1 MPAIVSDG
9 AERRRPAGGLVRR
22 ALAGAALAA
31 LVSGCSLQGVV
42 GAEPITYA
50 SAISTAEQ
58 HLSDARELVPS
69 TSVDRAETLVTDLD
83 RDAHRL
89 TCSESTSLYS
99 NAVNV
104 WLVPGAD
111 SAAIVAD
118 VRDALVS
125 SGWTRSESVEEEI
138 TGDQDGDGLFQQ
150 LLTGQDRYELT
161 LSRWS
166 SGDVEE
172 GLQIVVRSPC
182 VANPADKPDTRGK

>member
-1 MPAIVSDG
+1 MAAIVSKG
-9 AERRRPAGGLVRR
+9 VERRRPAGGLVRR
-22 ALAGAALAA
+22 ALASAALAA

-58 HLSDARELVPS
+58 HLADARELVPPS
-69 TSVDRAETLVTDLD
+69 SVERAEALVTDLD

-89 TCSESTSLYS
+89 TCSESTSLYV

-125 SGWTRSESVEEEI
+125 SGWTRSESVEEEL
-138 TGDQDGDGLFQQ
+138 TGDQDRDGLFQQ

-166 SGDVEE
+166 SGVAEE
-172 GLQIVVRSPC
+172 GLQIAVRSPC
-182 VANPADKPDTRGK
+182 VANPTDKPDTWGK